1 MAIQNVTIGL
11 SDTLYQQVKQRAR
24 RMHRSVEEEVVAVVE
39 DALPVLDALP
49 VKVADE
55 LDQMAFLS
63 DDELRNAARSSMTSA
78 ENQRMQA
85 LLLKLQDMGLS
96 PVETNEAED
105 LVQRQERTMLLRAR
119 ATALL
124 MDRGKDISTPFQ
136 DP

>member
-24 RMHRSVEEEVVAVVE
+24 RMHRSVEDEVVAVVE
-39 DALPVLDALP
+39 DALPVLNALP
-49 VKVADE
+49 VEVADE

-63 DDELRNAARSSMTSA
+63 DDELRNAARSSMTSG

-105 LVQRQERTMLLRAR
+105 LVQRQERIMLLRAR

-124 MDRGKDISTPFQ
+124 MDRGQDVSTLFQ